1 MHETITLHVPGYD
14 DCDQATLLGI
24 IRDALTNTERGQ
36 DFTRS
41 RSPITATTTPVHSP
55 EPYTTT
61 LSAGAYEGPRQTM
74 TGRVLWP

>member
-1 MHETITLHVPGYD
+1 MITLHAEGYD

-24 IRDALTNTERGQ
+24 IADALNNTERGQ

-41 RSPITATTTPVHSP
+41 RGPITATTTPVHSP

-61 LSAGAYEGPRQTM
+61 LTREAP
-74 TGRVLWP
+74 